1 MALSKYGFRIRK
13 PSLLP
18 SAKAETG
25 SAKASKEKNTL
36 GAQRSR
42 NGQTKNRPLPK
53 KAAPTVVPKE
63 RKTAGFR
70 TNGQLR
76 ITPTSLKSR
85 VTLDNIAE
93 GTQAA
98 PICIDDDGDGD
109 IGIAQHRRSPVSV
122 NNDAKSQQS
131 LVRAF
136 TPLSMIDQNRE
147 TEVPSLP
154 TSTPEG
160 AELNEDV
167 PSGASRGSS
176 PIEINSEDDEQASDT
191 EPSSPIDG
199 YKSPRR
205 KCLVKPG
212 RYRAFRTGLYTLFAI
227 TKPKAQQIPFD
238 KVLRV
243 INNNLSVE
251 KQFSPLE
258 AKQVLKYMREKL
270 FDSLCADRVVD
281 VNLEGI
287 NLYA

>member
-1 MALSKYGFRIRK
+1 M
-13 PSLLP
+13 
-18 SAKAETG
+18 
-25 SAKASKEKNTL
+25 
-36 GAQRSR
+36 
-42 NGQTKNRPLPK
+42 
-53 KAAPTVVPKE
+53 VPKGK
-63 RKTAGFR
+63 KTAGFR

-85 VTLDNIAE
+85 VTLDNLAE

-98 PICIDDDGDGD
+98 PICIDDDGDDD
-109 IGIAQHRRSPVSV
+109 IGIARQKSSLSV

-160 AELNEDV
+160 AEMNEDV
-167 PSGASRGSS
+167 PSGSSRSSS
-176 PIEINSEDDEQASDT
+176 PVEITSEDDEQASDT

-205 KCLVKPG
+205 KCLVKLG

-227 TKPKAQQIPFD
+227 TKPKARQIPFD

-258 AKQVLKYMREKL
+258 AKQVLKYMKERL
-270 FDSLCADRVVD
+270 FDSLCADRVVG

-287 NLYA
+287 KLYA